1 VSMAH
6 DVKSSPG
13 QTQRQASLV
22 RPQGGPSHRFLS
34 SSPITSP
41 RRAQVISDPLG
52 PRMGSTGALP
62 KSNAQKS
69 YSGRRSSANIA
80 VSPPGP
86 GPARQ
91 VRAGE
96 ELLSA
101 RGRSA
106 IVPPNQSFSQTVPDL
121 NSLRTQEPQQS
132 MLATAPPFGSGTQ
145 NSIIRATSSVFRGAS
160 NGYTTTRLPESN
172 SSPVILGCS
181 LVAAA
186 APGNPE
192 LVSGIAKSTAGMQPD
207 LSPHPVLRG
216 NSVTTASARLQRSQS
231 PVRGSS
237 VVVETA
243 SRGPSLVTTAART
256 ASVEAPRPVR
266 NSSYVAEP
274 GMSGIT
280 PPQEVRRGKGASVFS
295 ARQGASAIDPGTT
308 FLVPAPGQPG
318 QWSQPLFR

>member
-6 DVKSSPG
+6 DVKSSPVT
-13 QTQRQASLV
+13 TQRQASLV
-22 RPQGGPSHRFLS
+22 RPQGPSHRFLS

-62 KSNAQKS
+62 KSNAQK
-69 YSGRRSSANIA
+69 YTSGRRSSANIA
-80 VSPPGP
+80 LSPPGP

-106 IVPPNQSFSQTVPDL
+106 IVPPSQSFSQTVPDL
-121 NSLRTQEPQQS
+121 SSLRSQEPQS
-132 MLATAPPFGSGTQ
+132 MLATAPPLGTQ

-160 NGYTTTRLPESN
+160 NGYTTARLPESN

-216 NSVTTASARLQRSQS
+216 NSVTTASARLQRSLS

-274 GMSGIT
+274 GMKNPT
-280 PPQEVRRGKGASVFS
+280 TPQEVRRGKGASILS
-295 ARQGASAIDPGTT
+295 ARQGATALDPGTT

-318 QWSQPLFR
+318 QWSAPLFR